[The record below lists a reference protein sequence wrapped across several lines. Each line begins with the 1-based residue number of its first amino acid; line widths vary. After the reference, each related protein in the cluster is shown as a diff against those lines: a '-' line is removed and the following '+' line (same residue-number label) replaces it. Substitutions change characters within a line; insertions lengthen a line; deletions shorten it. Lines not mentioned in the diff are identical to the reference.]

1 MPRLGASAT
10 AATPGTATSDA
21 AVITTPRA
29 DGVDVSSDPH
39 ARHRRRPAGRA
50 ENAPVT
56 ATLDHPVSAAMDDC
70 SAANA

>member
-21 AVITTPRA
+21 AVITSRGPKASMCRPTHTPTTPETSRA
-29 DGVDVSSDPH
+29 
-39 ARHRRRPAGRA
+39 R